1 MRYLLDTHTFLWMAA
16 NPSNLSSKV
25 REIVREKDNK
35 LHLSAASGW
44 EIALLQQLNRVELPD
59 EPQRFIPEAMQR
71 LSVLPLPI
79 GFTTAISAAML
90 PFTHRDPFDRIIQTP
105 CRVQPG
111 GELKCDRLRRTI
123 PGHPRRLLQRPDAT
137 TRPA

>member
-79 GFTTAISAAML
+79 GFTTAILAAML
-90 PFTHRDPFDRIIQTP
+90 PFIHRDPFDRIIIAEAVKENMTVLTKDKKIAKYRIQS
-105 CRVQPG
+105 
-111 GELKCDRLRRTI
+111 LW
-123 PGHPRRLLQRPDAT
+123 
-137 TRPA
+137 